1 MFISFSVTLNLLQS
15 WSGFDMV
22 EKIGSCVKL
31 KGCSLVINDVD
42 STTNNIQYNI
52 LSFAEVSAEVQPE
65 EQITPA
71 APAEITGAPEAPRFT
86 QTLQRQLDV
95 FEGTSV
101 TLMCIVV
108 GQPRPTVTW
117 YRVSWERWF
126 CGSYGSR

>member
-1 MFISFSVTLNLLQS
+1 M
-15 WSGFDMV
+15 
-22 EKIGSCVKL
+22 KL
-31 KGCSLVINDVD
+31 CSLIISDDAN
-42 STTNNIQYNI
+42 SITNNVLFNI
-52 LSFAEVSAEVQPE
+52 LSFTEESAEVQPE

-101 TLMCIVV
+101 TLVCIVI

-117 YRVSWERWF
+117 YRVS
-126 CGSYGSR
+126 

>member
-1 MFISFSVTLNLLQS
+1 MLRSFSVTLNLLQGR
-15 WSGFDMV
+15 SGFETVDKV
-22 EKIGSCVKL
+22 GSCVKL
-31 KGCSLVINDVD
+31 KVCSLVINDVD
-42 STTNNIQYNI
+42 STTNNI

>member
-1 MFISFSVTLNLLQS
+1 MLISFSVTLNLLQGR
-15 WSGFDMV
+15 SGFETVDKV
-22 EKIGSCVKL
+22 GSCVKL
-31 KGCSLVINDVD
+31 KVCSWVINDVD
-42 STTNNIQYNI
+42 STTNNI

-101 TLMCIVV
+101 TLMCIVI